1 MHNCSFR
8 SRLQWHNSMP
18 LKIRCKDE
26 NASIPTNN
34 KTCQTQHGSNIIY
47 VGVDTEP
54 ILIIENPKKD
64 NRKN

>member
-1 MHNCSFR
+1 MHNCSF
-8 SRLQWHNSMP
+8 SYLFQWHNNMV
-18 LKIRCKDE
+18 LKTKCKDE

-54 ILIIENPKKD
+54 ILIIESPKKD